1 MVPCDA
7 GGTGP
12 PGVSVALPP
21 DRSGGIRVVR
31 VFSRLNVGGPS
42 LHVIHLAAGLVAYG
56 YETRLVVGREAE
68 REGNLM
74 GLASEKCVD
83 VLALDGLGR
92 DVRPF
97 QDLRAFV
104 GLVQLLRRFR
114 PHLVHTTT

>member
-56 YETRLVVGREAE
+56 YETRLVVGRESE

-74 GLASEKCVD
+74 GLASEECGGVP
-83 VLALDGLGR
+83 ALHGLGP
-92 DVRPF
+92 DAPPLP
-97 QDLRAFV
+97 DLA
-104 GLVQLLRRFR
+104 
-114 PHLVHTTT
+114 P